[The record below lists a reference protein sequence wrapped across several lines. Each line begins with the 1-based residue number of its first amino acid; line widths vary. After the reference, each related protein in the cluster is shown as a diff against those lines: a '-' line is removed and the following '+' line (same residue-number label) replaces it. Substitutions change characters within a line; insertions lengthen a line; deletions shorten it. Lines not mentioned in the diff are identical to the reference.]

1 MQFATLDKIFL
12 LDMITL
18 DSVLLETDWM
28 LLASAIFCN
37 EDVATLGLTVSI
49 TNLKGIKILKISS
62 YLCLRRFSFC

>member
-37 EDVATLGLTVSI
+37 EDVATLGLKVSI